1 MQTARVGIH
10 APDPIT
16 HAGLGTFLG
25 SRPEFTVVA
34 EAPPENCDVVLVVTE
49 QMTSEM
55 LTVLRR
61 WASGGDGVPVVLIT
75 NDLRET
81 DLLTLVECK
90 VVGLLHRRAAS
101 GDRLV
106 SAVLAAARGGGV
118 MPPDLLGELLKHVER
133 LQREVLAPRGLNA
146 SGLTPR
152 EIDVLRLMADG
163 WDTIDIAEKLCYSER
178 TVKNVIYALNNRLQ
192 LRNRAHAVAYAV
204 RSGII

>member
-1 MQTARVGIH
+1 MQTARVSIH

-16 HAGLGTFLG
+16 YAGLSTFLD
-25 SRPEFTVVA
+25 SRPEFTVVSA
-34 EAPPENCDVVLVVTE
+34 APPQDCDVAILATDQV
-49 QMTSEM
+49 TSEV

-61 WASGGDGVPVVLIT
+61 WIDWGGVPVVLIT

-101 GDRLV
+101 GERLV
-106 SAVLAAARGGGV
+106 SAVVAAARGGGV

-133 LQREVLAPRGLNA
+133 LQREILAPRGLNA

-152 EIDVLRLMADG
+152 EVDVLRLMADG
-163 WDTIDIAEKLCYSER
+163 WDTNDIAEKLCYSER
-178 TVKNVIYALNNRLQ
+178 TVKNVIYALTSRLK
-192 LRNRAHAVAYAV
+192 LRNRAHAVAYALRTGV
-204 RSGII
+204 I

>member
-1 MQTARVGIH
+1 MRTARVGIH

-16 HAGLGTFLG
+16 HAGLSTFLG
-25 SRPEFTVVA
+25 ARPEFTVVA
-34 EAPPENCDVVLVVTE
+34 EAPPRNCDVAVLATDQV
-49 QMTSEM
+49 TSEM

-61 WASGGDGVPVVLIT
+61 WTDGGVGVPVVLIT

-90 VVGLLHRRAAS
+90 VVGLLHRRAAF
-101 GDRLV
+101 GDPLV
-106 SAVLAAARGGGV
+106 SAVVAAAHGGGV
-118 MPPDLLGELLKHVER
+118 MPPNLLGELLKHVER

-163 WDTIDIAEKLCYSER
+163 WDTNDIADKLCYSER
-178 TVKNVIYALNNRLQ
+178 TVKNVIYALNTRLK

-204 RSGII
+204 RTGII